1 MNVNNKWLWLSA
13 VITGVTLGVAMLA
26 FNIDFTIN
34 TIGPL
39 AIGVFAV
46 YMIIIIWTSVR
57 EQRNI
62 IKILMVEG
70 QPDLYLQRM
79 NLLKKQIRGDK
90 FKRLIEVNIASGLI
104 YDGNVDEALN
114 ILESLSLRGFTPMHK
129 GVYYNNLAFAYLMQ
143 NRINDSQEIF
153 KKHIGEMLAADRDPM
168 VQSCARCT
176 QAILDFKQRRVHIAY
191 ETLDRLLEKDLMP
204 LQKAVA
210 LYYKGLIM
218 KDLGKEGISHVFE
231 ESSSKAGNTVF
242 RKLSDSALNSIQ

>member
-79 NLLKKQIRGDK
+79 NLLKKQIEGT
-90 FKRLIEVNIASGLI
+90 NS
-104 YDGNVDEALN
+104 
-114 ILESLSLRGFTPMHK
+114 
-129 GVYYNNLAFAYLMQ
+129 
-143 NRINDSQEIF
+143 
-153 KKHIGEMLAADRDPM
+153 
-168 VQSCARCT
+168 
-176 QAILDFKQRRVHIAY
+176 
-191 ETLDRLLEKDLMP
+191 KD
-204 LQKAVA
+204 
-210 LYYKGLIM
+210 
-218 KDLGKEGISHVFE
+218 
-231 ESSSKAGNTVF
+231 
-242 RKLSDSALNSIQ
+242 